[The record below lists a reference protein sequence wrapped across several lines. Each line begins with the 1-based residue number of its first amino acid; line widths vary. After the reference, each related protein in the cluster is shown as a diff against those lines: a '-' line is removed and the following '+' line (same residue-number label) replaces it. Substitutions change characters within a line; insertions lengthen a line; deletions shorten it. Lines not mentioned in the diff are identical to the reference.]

1 VKFLTESLSKIGGRR
16 SNQDYCDFIS
26 LKKGHCWV
34 VADGLGGHKGGE
46 IASRLGAEEIVRQF
60 TQYPDCS
67 LSAIKGYIESAQNA
81 IRLEQ
86 KANIEL
92 ATMRTT
98 IAVLISD
105 NKKVLWGHVGD
116 TRLYFFRSGKIIFQS
131 RDHSVP
137 QALADTGE
145 IAPEQIRF
153 HEDRNRLLRAL
164 GSDGELRPTFQE
176 KKETIKHKDAFL
188 LCTDGFWEYVSEA
201 QMENALKDSS
211 SPDVW
216 LKSMEQFLLGKAQG
230 EYDNYSAIAIF
241 AQKQAFWER

>member
-1 VKFLTESLSKIGGRR
+1 MKFLTVSLSKIGGRQ

-26 LKKGHCWV
+26 LKNGHCWV

-46 IASRLGAEEIVRQF
+46 IASRLAVEEIVKQF
-60 TQYPDCS
+60 TKCPDFS

-81 IRLEQ
+81 ILLRQ
-86 KANIEL
+86 KTNLEL

-105 NKKVLWGHVGD
+105 NKKVLWGYVGD

-131 RDHSVP
+131 KDHSVP
-137 QALADTGE
+137 QALADAGE
-145 IAPEQIRF
+145 ISPEQIRF

-176 KKETIKHKDAFL
+176 KKKTIKHEDAFL
-188 LCTDGFWEYVSEA
+188 MCTDGFWEYVIEA
-201 QMENALKDSS
+201 EMENALKDSL

-216 LKSMEQFLLGKAQG
+216 LKNMEKILLEKVQG
-230 EYDNYSAIAIF
+230 EYDNYSVLVIF